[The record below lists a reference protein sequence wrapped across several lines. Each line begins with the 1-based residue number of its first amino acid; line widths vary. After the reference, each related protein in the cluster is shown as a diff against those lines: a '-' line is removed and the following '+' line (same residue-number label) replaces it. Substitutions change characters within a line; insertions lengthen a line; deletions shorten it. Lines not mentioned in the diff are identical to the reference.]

1 MPTYEYACR
10 SCGHRFDEFQSIKA
24 APLKK
29 CPECGKAA
37 LERLI
42 GTGAAL
48 IFKGSGF
55 YQTDYRSESYKK
67 AAEAESKPTGT
78 AESGATGNGATK
90 PAETTANGKPEPK
103 AERAAEAGGPAKAA
117 PVVAGRTKSGT
128 VAKSPRRSAA
138 KK

>member
-1 MPTYEYACR
+1 MPTYEYACK

-67 AAEAESKPTGT
+67 AAEAESKP
-78 AESGATGNGATK
+78 SGAAEAGAASNGATK
-90 PAETTANGKPEPK
+90 PAETTANGKQEPK
-103 AERAAEAGGPAKAA
+103 AERAGEAGGPSKAA
-117 PVVAGRTKSGT
+117 SVAVPRTKPKT
-128 VAKSPRRSAA
+128 AAKSPRKSAA
-138 KK
+138 RK